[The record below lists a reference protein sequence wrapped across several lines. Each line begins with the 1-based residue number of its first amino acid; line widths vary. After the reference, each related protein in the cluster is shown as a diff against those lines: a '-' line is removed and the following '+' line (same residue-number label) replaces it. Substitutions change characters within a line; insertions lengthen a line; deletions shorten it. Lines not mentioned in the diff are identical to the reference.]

1 MFSESPRRSGQ
12 TTVSYKKIN
21 GVSMYTKPS
30 YSAQATQNPTMSI
43 VRQIW
48 SQESIR
54 GFYRGYLP
62 TIMREIPFSLIQFPL
77 WEYLK
82 MKRRESANKKS
93 LSFFE
98 SGFCGAISG
107 AIAASTTT
115 PIGRPENDLIRRLKF
130 FSDVAK
136 TRIMLASKT
145 DPEANQN
152 FIRVMKEIYKNEGVG
167 KLFSG
172 VYPRTFWITIGGFI
186 YLGRLIQSFKQK
198 LFLNVM

>member
-1 MFSESPRRSGQ
+1 MLGQSPGRSSQ
-12 TTVSYKKIN
+12 TTVSYKIIN

-93 LSFFE
+93 LTFFE

-115 PIGRPENDLIRRLKF
+115 PIGREISPIIRLTFLFRRGENKNNAGF
-130 FSDVAK
+130 
-136 TRIMLASKT
+136 
-145 DPEANQN
+145 QN
-152 FIRVMKEIYKNEGVG
+152 
-167 KLFSG
+167 
-172 VYPRTFWITIGGFI
+172 
-186 YLGRLIQSFKQK
+186 
-198 LFLNVM
+198 

>member
-1 MFSESPRRSGQ
+1 MFGQGPRRSGQ
-12 TTVSYKKIN
+12 TTVSYKIFY

-115 PIGRPENDLIRRLKF
+115 PIGRPENDLIRRLMFIFRRGKDKNNASFQNRSRSKPKF
-130 FSDVAK
+130 YSSYE
-136 TRIMLASKT
+136 RNL
-145 DPEANQN
+145 
-152 FIRVMKEIYKNEGVG
+152 
-167 KLFSG
+167 
-172 VYPRTFWITIGGFI
+172 
-186 YLGRLIQSFKQK
+186 
-198 LFLNVM
+198 

>member
-1 MFSESPRRSGQ
+1 
-12 TTVSYKKIN
+12 
-21 GVSMYTKPS
+21 MYTKPS

-93 LSFFE
+93 LTFFE

-115 PIGRPENDLIRRLKF
+115 PIGREISPIIRLTFLFRRGENKNNAGF
-130 FSDVAK
+130 
-136 TRIMLASKT
+136 
-145 DPEANQN
+145 QN
-152 FIRVMKEIYKNEGVG
+152 
-167 KLFSG
+167 
-172 VYPRTFWITIGGFI
+172 
-186 YLGRLIQSFKQK
+186 
-198 LFLNVM
+198 

>member
-1 MFSESPRRSGQ
+1 
-12 TTVSYKKIN
+12 
-21 GVSMYTKPS
+21 MYTKPS

-43 VRQIW
+43 VRQVW

-98 SGFCGAISG
+98 SGLCGAISG

-115 PIGRPENDLIRRLKF
+115 PIGRKSCVR
-130 FSDVAK
+130 
-136 TRIMLASKT
+136 
-145 DPEANQN
+145 
-152 FIRVMKEIYKNEGVG
+152 
-167 KLFSG
+167 
-172 VYPRTFWITIGGFI
+172 
-186 YLGRLIQSFKQK
+186 KQTHQTSVQT
-198 LFLNVM
+198 LQRQE